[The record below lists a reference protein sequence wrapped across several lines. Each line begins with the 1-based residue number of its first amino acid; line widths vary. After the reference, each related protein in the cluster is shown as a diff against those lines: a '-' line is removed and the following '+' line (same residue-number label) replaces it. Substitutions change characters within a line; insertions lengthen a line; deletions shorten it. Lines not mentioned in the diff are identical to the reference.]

1 MDGLKIFWTDTA
13 KRQRDHIFEYWNER
27 NKSTNYSKKL
37 NLSIVERTQ
46 LLKTQPEM
54 GKETEFENTRMI
66 SMGHYAIFYILTLPK
81 IIITGFWDNR
91 DDPKKL
97 LNFLLRK

>member
-1 MDGLKIFWTDTA
+1 MDELKIFWTDTA

-37 NLSIVERTQ
+37 NLSLEERTQ

-54 GKETEFENTRMI
+54 GKKSEFENTRMI
-66 SMGHYAIFYILTLPK
+66 SMGHYSILYKFILSK

-91 DDPKKL
+91 EDPKKL